1 MRKFSGGNF
10 FYSPRPN
17 ALEEDKPLV
26 DNSLTTDL
34 SDEILPSEP
43 PQKLS
48 EKASSYLR
56 MSREHDRIINEMLS
70 KKKGN

>member
-17 ALEEDKPLV
+17 ALEEDRTSN
-26 DNSLTTDL
+26 DNPQTAELP
-34 SDEILPSEP
+34 DEIMPSP
-43 PQKLS
+43 TPQKLS

-56 MSREHDRIINEMLS
+56 MSREHDRIINEMLT
-70 KKKGN
+70 KNKRN

>member
-17 ALEEDKPLV
+17 ALEEDKTLI
-26 DNSLTTDL
+26 DNPQTTDL
-34 SDEILPSEP
+34 PDEILPSESP
-43 PQKLS
+43 HKLS

-70 KKKGN
+70 KKKEN